1 MNNNNNDNISKTTLI
16 TLVDQ
21 QLIEEKEK
29 MLKAFNYKQSQDD
42 IDKMAKHIH
51 HDIKNLSQLI
61 QAIID
66 KHHKEYTTT
75 FSSFMDAVRVDL
87 KAKLERMDNITEEK
101 KRINDVKYLRCE
113 LDFFRKES
121 IRMHNLSKQL
131 SMKID
136 DMSLRM
142 KILTDEVNAVTMK
155 WKESETANKQLLNEL
170 EKNMRVHK
178 ELQDEMNQMKEYV
191 NQMNNSNNSVVAE
204 QHKEEGIMLCNEDNN
219 MKERNMMLLIEKYKE
234 ELKRERIKNNKL
246 LNEINQ
252 MGLEKNKI
260 ESIFIDCVEE
270 TRKSI
275 LNRRLKDKI
284 GKYST
289 MKLIKHI
296 NHSNVNTQYDS
307 FLPKDKREILEN
319 FLFNDEVSKIVREA
333 LITKPKRTEDIK
345 TANTTLMSKINLN
358 EYNSAS
364 NTGRTTFHPFCL
376 NGINGNSNI
385 NMTHSTHVK
394 GQSTQNAFYHTMLQ
408 KQQQQVFPRLVN
420 SLSQKS
426 ISSTAAITL
435 SKRFGY

>member
-1 MNNNNNDNISKTTLI
+1 MNNNNNDNTSKTTLI

-42 IDKMAKHIH
+42 IDKMAKHIR

-142 KILTDEVNAVTMK
+142 KILTDEVNAVTVK

-191 NQMNNSNNSVVAE
+191 NQMNNTNNNSNNSHNSVVAE

-234 ELKRERIKNNKL
+234 ELKHERIKNNKL

-307 FLPKDKREILEN
+307 FLPKDKRDILEQ
-319 FLFNDEVSKIVREA
+319 FLFNDEVSRIIREA
-333 LITKPKRTEDIK
+333 LLAKPKRTEETK
-345 TANTTLMSKINLN
+345 AVTNTLISKVNLH
-358 EYNSAS
+358 EYNNSVS
-364 NTGRTTFHPFCL
+364 PTNRTTVNNQFYF
-376 NGINGNSNI
+376 G
-385 NMTHSTHVK
+385 K
-394 GQSTQNAFYHTMLQ
+394 GGSLTQNGFYHTMLQ
-408 KQQQQVFPRLVN
+408 KQQQSMPRLV
-420 SLSQKS
+420 KS
-426 ISSTAAITL
+426 ISQKTLNSTASFTL
-435 SKRFGY
+435 PKKIGY